1 MLELS
6 NYITF
11 APVTN
16 FQLMKSTIL
25 KSISTAIFAL
35 AVQFSMAQTANISG
49 KIISVGK
56 PVEFA
61 NVGMV
66 GTSIGAATDTS
77 GVYKIKNIKE
87 GDYVIR
93 VSCIGFNKMEK
104 TISIKDGEKITLNF
118 DLTNFQNTLDE
129 LVVTGTM
136 KEVSRL
142 ESPVPVEV
150 YTPTYFKKNPT
161 PNVYEALQ
169 NVNGVRP
176 QLNCNVC
183 NTGDIHINGLEGP
196 YTMVLIDGMPIVSS
210 LSTVYGLSGIPNSL
224 IERIE
229 VVKGPASSLYGSEA
243 VGGLINIITKKPQ
256 NALLISA
263 DVFGTSWGEYNTDL
277 SLKLNAGKKASVLT
291 GINYFNFQN
300 RVDNNND
307 NFTDMT
313 LQNRISVFQKWNF
326 DRKDNRIFSIAAR
339 YMYED
344 RWGGDMRWEKQFRGG
359 DSIYG
364 ESIYT
369 KRWEVLGNYQLPT
382 KEKFMLSF
390 SYNNHDQNSV
400 YGTTSYIAQQN
411 IAFSQLTWDKKIG
424 RNDFLLG
431 TALRYTFYDDN
442 TPATASADTL
452 NQQTQPQKTWLP
464 GLFIQDEISIT
475 DKHKVLLGFRY
486 DYNSYHGNIFTPRFA
501 YKWTVNDKNI
511 LRLNAGTGYRVVNL
525 FTEDHA
531 ALTGARVVEI
541 KNELNPEQSYN
552 VNLNY
557 IRKFY
562 AKNGTFIGLDAS
574 AFYTYFNNRIVGDY
588 ETDPNKIIYN
598 NLNGFAESKGV
609 SLNIDVNFNNGLK
622 IIAGGTLMENTLTEN
637 GITEQQILTEKFTG
651 VWAIS
656 YKIKK
661 AKLSI
666 DYTGNVYSPMRLP
679 LLGDTDPRSPNSPWW
694 STQNIQFTFDG
705 FKNFQ
710 IYGGVKNLLNWTP
723 NKGNPFIIAR
733 TNDPFD
739 KDVQFGSNGQVIATA
754 NNPYALTFDPTYVYA
769 PNQGARVF
777 LGVRYSFK

>member
-1 MLELS
+1 
-6 NYITF
+6 
-11 APVTN
+11 
-16 FQLMKSTIL
+16 MKSIRL
-25 KSISTAIFAL
+25 KSVSIAILFL
-35 AVQFSMAQTANISG
+35 AVQLSKAQTASISG
-49 KIISVGK
+49 KIISEGV
-56 PVEFA
+56 PLQFV
-61 NVGMV
+61 NVV
-66 GTSIGAATDTS
+66 LAGTSTGSVSDTA
-77 GVYKIKNIKE
+77 GFYKIKNIKE
-87 GDYVIR
+87 GNYLVLI
-93 VSCIGFNKMEK
+93 SCIGFKKVEK
-104 TISIKDGEKITLNF
+104 SISIKEGDKLTLNF
-118 DLTNFQNTLDE
+118 DLTNYANNLNE
-129 LVVTGTM
+129 VVITGTM

-161 PNVYEALQ
+161 PNIFEALQ

-256 NALLISA
+256 NAPLISA
-263 DVFGTSWGEYNTDL
+263 DILGTSWGEYNTDL
-277 SLKLNAGKKASVLT
+277 GFKINAGKKISVLT
-291 GINYFNFQN
+291 GINYFNFKN
-300 RVDNNND
+300 RIDDNKD

-313 LQNRISVFQKWNF
+313 LQNRISVFQKWNIQ
-326 DRKDNRIFSIAAR
+326 RNNNRIFNLAVR

-344 RWGGDMRWEKQFRGG
+344 RWGGDIRWEKKFRGG

-364 ESIYT
+364 ESIFT
-369 KRWEVLGNYQLPT
+369 NRWEILGNYQLPL
-382 KEKFMLSF
+382 KEKILF
-390 SYNNHDQNSV
+390 SYSYNIHDQNSV
-400 YGTTSYIAQQN
+400 YGKTSYIAQQN
-411 IAFSQLTWDKKIG
+411 IAFSQFTWDKKIG
-424 RNDFLLG
+424 RNDLLVG

-442 TPATASADTL
+442 TSATATADTI

-475 DKHKVLLGFRY
+475 EKHKLLLGYRY
-486 DYNSYHGNIFTPRFA
+486 DYNSYHGNIYTPRFA
-501 YKWTVNDKNI
+501 YKWTLNEKNI
-511 LRLNAGTGYRVVNL
+511 FRLNAGTGYRVVNL

-541 KNELNPEQSYN
+541 KNELKPEQSYN
-552 VNLNY
+552 TNFNY

-562 AKNGTFIGLDAS
+562 SNNGTFIGLDAS

-588 ETDPNKIIYN
+588 ETDPNKIIYA
-598 NLNGFAESKGV
+598 NLNGYAESKGI
-609 SLNIDVNFNNGLK
+609 SLNIDVAFNNGFK
-622 IIAGGTLMENTLTEN
+622 IIAGGTFMENTLTEN
-637 GITEQQILTEKFTG
+637 GITEQQILTENFTG
-651 VWAIS
+651 VWALS

-679 LLGDTDPRSPNSPWW
+679 ILGNTDPRSPNSPWW
-694 STQNIQFTFDG
+694 SIQNIQLTFEG

-723 NKGNPFIIAR
+723 NQGNPFIIAR
-733 TNDPFD
+733 SNDPFD
-739 KDVQFGSNGQVIATA
+739 KNVQFGSNGQAIVTA
-754 NNPYALTFDPTYVYA
+754 QNPYGLTFDPTYIYG
-769 PNQGARVF
+769 PNQGIRFF
-777 LGVRYSFK
+777 LGLRYTFN